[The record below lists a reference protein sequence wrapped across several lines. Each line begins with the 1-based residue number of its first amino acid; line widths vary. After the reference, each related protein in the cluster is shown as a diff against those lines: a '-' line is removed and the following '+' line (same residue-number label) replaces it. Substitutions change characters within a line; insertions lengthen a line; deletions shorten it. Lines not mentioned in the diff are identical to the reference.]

1 LPHYEVSLQRP
12 AETFLRSLD
21 EHDQAELGRLLEIL
35 EIDPKTD
42 GHHKTIF
49 MVPPVGFSLYADSKF
64 WILYHIA
71 QNTIVSVLNID
82 YADARV
88 TPWR

>member
-1 LPHYEVSLQRP
+1 
-12 AETFLRSLD
+12 
-21 EHDQAELGRLLEIL
+21 
-35 EIDPKTD
+35 
-42 GHHKTIF
+42 